1 MRDKEQS
8 LETRIEQAL
17 TELRVVLP
25 GAQAL
30 FGFQFAAVLTAAF
43 DGLPGILKIVH
54 LASLGVVAV
63 AVVMLIAPAAY
74 HRIAAA
80 GNAEEDVLRYAV
92 RMMLLAQGFLAV
104 GLVGD
109 AYLTMRM
116 VFDSELLAIVVATV
130 ALGTFST
137 LLYLI
142 PVAARQ
148 RSFHLTHIGVS

>member
-1 MRDKEQS
+1 
-8 LETRIEQAL
+8 
-17 TELRVVLP
+17 
-25 GAQAL
+25 
-30 FGFQFAAVLTAAF
+30 
-43 DGLPGILKIVH
+43 
-54 LASLGVVAV
+54 
-63 AVVMLIAPAAY
+63 
-74 HRIAAA
+74 
-80 GNAEEDVLRYAV
+80 
-92 RMMLLAQGFLAV
+92 MMLLAQGFLAV